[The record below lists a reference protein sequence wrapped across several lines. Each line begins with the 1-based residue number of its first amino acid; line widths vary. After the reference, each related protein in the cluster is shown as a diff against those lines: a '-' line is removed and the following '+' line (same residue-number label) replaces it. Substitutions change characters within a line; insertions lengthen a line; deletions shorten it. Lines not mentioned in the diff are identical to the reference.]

1 MRGESNS
8 DILLGTGGR
17 RNGMR
22 NCGKVDWEEVM
33 AGLLKKKGNLK
44 IVKKIN
50 ICWYNIFLKWN
61 FS

>member
-1 MRGESNS
+1 VGRPGIG
-8 DILLGTGGR
+8 ILLKTWGR